1 MSEPAGVIHDIGY
14 QRYAGERR
22 GRGYIVRSLYTHS
35 LRTAF
40 GLGRT
45 AKAKIFP
52 WLVAGTIGLAAV
64 VLSVLRVEMS
74 DNEIDDMYLGFADT
88 MSWLVIFSVAVAAPE
103 LVSRDLRSGVPAL
116 YFSRPLRSS
125 DYVFAKLLALATT
138 VWLLLGAPQLLMFGI
153 SGFSLDGGARQ
164 IWDEFTDMLG
174 GLLYAGLWAA
184 VFASIALL
192 VASLTGRRAFA
203 AGGIVAVFLVSAPV
217 VAVMAS
223 LPSQTANE
231 LAGIFSPPSLIQG
244 VRTWLGGS
252 SQGAGLQVGDFGPLY
267 LATAAVLVVVCVVLL
282 LLRYRKV
289 ARS

>member
-14 QRYAGERR
+14 QRYAGQRR
-22 GRGYIVRSLYTHS
+22 GRGYILRSLYTHS

-64 VLSVLRVEMS
+64 VLAVLRVQMS
-74 DNEIDDMYLGFADT
+74 DNEIDDVYAGFADT

-153 SGFSLDGGARQ
+153 SGFSMDGGAGQ

-192 VASLTGRRAFA
+192 VASLTGKRAFA

-244 VRTWLGGS
+244 VRTWLEGS
-252 SQGAGLQVGDFGPLY
+252 SQEAGLQVGDFGPLY
-267 LATAAVLVVVCVVLL
+267 LATAVGLVVACVVLL

>member
-64 VLSVLRVEMS
+64 VLAVLRVQMS
-74 DNEIDDMYLGFADT
+74 DNEIDDVYLNFADT

-116 YFSRPLRSS
+116 
-125 DYVFAKLLALATT
+125 
-138 VWLLLGAPQLLMFGI
+138 
-153 SGFSLDGGARQ
+153 
-164 IWDEFTDMLG
+164 
-174 GLLYAGLWAA
+174 
-184 VFASIALL
+184 
-192 VASLTGRRAFA
+192 
-203 AGGIVAVFLVSAPV
+203 
-217 VAVMAS
+217 
-223 LPSQTANE
+223 
-231 LAGIFSPPSLIQG
+231 
-244 VRTWLGGS
+244 
-252 SQGAGLQVGDFGPLY
+252 
-267 LATAAVLVVVCVVLL
+267 
-282 LLRYRKV
+282 
-289 ARS
+289 